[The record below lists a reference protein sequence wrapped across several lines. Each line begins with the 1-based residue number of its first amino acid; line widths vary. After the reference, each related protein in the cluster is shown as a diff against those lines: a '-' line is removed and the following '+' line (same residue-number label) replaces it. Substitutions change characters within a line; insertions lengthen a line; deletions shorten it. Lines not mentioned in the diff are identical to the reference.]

1 MMLRLPAVLALAATL
16 ACPVLVGCDRAPQPE
31 IEPVTQTEP
40 TPAPQPEVPP
50 APQPAQAARADY
62 GPLHAVFEVPWGSFR
77 VKLATKE
84 CPRVC
89 ASFANLVERGFYDNQ
104 LWGDFSPVVRQ
115 TGETSGR
122 FDPGYSIPREFSP
135 RLLFDRGGLLCAS
148 NTTDDASARVRPGRI
163 FVTVK
168 PQERWNLVYCVFGEV
183 VEGMDVV
190 NRLTD
195 GERLV
200 RVRIEGD
207 TAPMRAAYAAELAEW
222 NAKLD
227 AMLPRR
233 GVPK

>member
-1 MMLRLPAVLALAATL
+1 MIPRLPAAFAVAATL
-16 ACPVLVGCDRAPQPE
+16 ALACLAGCDRAPQPT
-31 IEPVTQTEP
+31 PPAAAPSPAPTPEP
-40 TPAPQPEVPP
+40 TPPP
-50 APQPAQAARADY
+50 APTARADY

-89 ASFANLVERGFYDNQ
+89 ASFVNLVERGFYDDQ

-148 NTTDDASARVRPGRI
+148 NTTDDATARVRPGRI

-168 PQERWNLVYCVFGEV
+168 AQERWNLVYCVFGEV

-200 RVRIEGD
+200 RVRVEGD
-207 TAPMRAAYAAELAEW
+207 TAPMRAAYAAELKDW

-233 GVPK
+233 GAAK